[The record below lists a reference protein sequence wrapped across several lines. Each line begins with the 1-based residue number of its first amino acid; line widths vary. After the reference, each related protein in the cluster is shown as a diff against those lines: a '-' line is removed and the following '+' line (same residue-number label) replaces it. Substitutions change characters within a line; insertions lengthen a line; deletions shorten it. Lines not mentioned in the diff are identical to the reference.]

1 MHLFSILL
9 SQYSYQ
15 FSRMIRDR
23 ISSVG
28 ARNTEIIVSVLPSSS
43 LKFSNT
49 FFGRETLF
57 TLAAFC
63 MTASASSTL
72 FLLSSHRA
80 DSGMNLTIGCVYFVK
95 HIVDID
101 CGGMSVSIVRIRLT
115 GQFRFVTFSFNWD
128 WCLWQ
133 KTVEY
138 VNLAAEDLR

>member
-80 DSGMNLTIGCVYFVK
+80 DSGINLTIGCVYFVK

-101 CGGMSVSIVRIRLT
+101 WDGMSVSIVRIRLT
-115 GQFRFVTFSFNWD
+115 GQFRVVTFSFNWD
-128 WCLWQ
+128 WRLWQ
-133 KTVEY
+133 KTVES

>member
-1 MHLFSILL
+1 MTVNKIKVKRSVKIYEYEYMHLFSILL

-95 HIVDID
+95 HIVSID
-101 CGGMSVSIVRIRLT
+101 CDGVSVHIVRIRLT
-115 GQFRFVTFSFNWD
+115 GQFG
-128 WCLWQ
+128 L
-133 KTVEY
+133 
-138 VNLAAEDLR
+138 